1 MNVARARGHARATET
16 LVLIGQSVIS
26 TVTLIKRCSAFR
38 VCVSSSYEALRS
50 VVHDAEL
57 KPLLVLEGFGE
68 RAAERVGRQNFVAA
82 VLELSKDALWNREV
96 RGQ

>member
-1 MNVARARGHARATET
+1 MNAARARGHARATET
-16 LVLIGQSVIS
+16 LVLIGVIS
-26 TVTLIKRCSAFR
+26 TVTLIKRCSASR

-82 VLELSKDALWNREV
+82 VLELSKDALWNGEV

>member
-1 MNVARARGHARATET
+1 M
-16 LVLIGQSVIS
+16 VLIGQSVIS
-26 TVTLIKRCSAFR
+26 TVTLIKRCSAFG

-68 RAAERVGRQNFVAA
+68 RAAERVGWQNFVTA
-82 VLELSKDALWNREV
+82 VLELSEDALWKRED